1 MPNQL
6 SKNPKLIVDTG
17 NGKLCY
23 KMQGVV
29 PNLSLAG
36 TVSYYEFADL
46 FRDDKNPRNLDLMK
60 FQMFAW
66 TFVAIFIY
74 AWLFLSEL
82 HDHIETLPRGQ
93 LVDRASNRL
102 KSNRLFDWQSGLKHE
117 QVMSCSGSPFGER
130 SAV

>member
-29 PNLSLAG
+29 PNLNLAG

-82 HDHIETLPRGQ
+82 HDHIETLPR
-93 LVDRASNRL
+93 VDASIVL
-102 KSNRLFDWQSGLKHE
+102 LTGLSQTGYLTGKAVSNMNKL
-117 QVMSCSGSPFGER
+117 
-130 SAV
+130 